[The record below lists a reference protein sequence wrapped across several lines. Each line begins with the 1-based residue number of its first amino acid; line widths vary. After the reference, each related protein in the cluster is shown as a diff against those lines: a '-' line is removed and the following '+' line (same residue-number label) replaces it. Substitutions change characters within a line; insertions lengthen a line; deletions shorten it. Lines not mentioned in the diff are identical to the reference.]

1 MTPVPAGIGG
11 VRSAHTQGCCLVRPT
26 SRTEELTLFLSLS
39 VELSFQVS
47 HGRGWGKS
55 NSRGNATKLWSSQ
68 RSHSPSSQ
76 LDPAPREVRAAST
89 TSTATPPCSLGG
101 SGLAGRR
108 QTKPTQLSSQPGIL
122 EDPAVPGITQDL
134 IITGHRLLSACTPA
148 LCCDPGEVWLLHLKI
163 HISANPTME
172 LNLPG

>member
-1 MTPVPAGIGG
+1 MEEDGENQIEGEMPQSCGAPREATAPPA
-11 VRSAHTQGCCLVRPT
+11 SAC
-26 SRTEELTLFLSLS
+26 
-39 VELSFQVS
+39 
-47 HGRGWGKS
+47 
-55 NSRGNATKLWSSQ
+55 
-68 RSHSPSSQ
+68 
-76 LDPAPREVRAAST
+76 LDPAPWEVRAAST

-122 EDPAVPGITQDL
+122 EDPAVPGITQGL

-163 HISANPTME
+163 HISANPTVE
-172 LNLPG
+172 LNLPGRTPG